1 MFFHSRQVIFD
12 LEGKLLMNKLKLQTS
27 IFVLTAFL
35 LGCNEFMIVGIIS
48 DLAQSFN
55 GSLSLLGLLVTLF
68 GIVYA
73 GTTPVLTA
81 WTNRWPTVPCLNVA
95 DGNFL
100 YWQYVN
106 GNGAQLVLA
115 VCLACDYGCG

>member
-27 IFVLTAFL
+27 IFVLTDFL

-73 GTTPVLTA
+73 GGQH
-81 WTNRWPTVPCLNVA
+81 R
-95 DGNFL
+95 F
-100 YWQYVN
+100 
-106 GNGAQLVLA
+106 
-115 VCLACDYGCG
+115 

>member
-1 MFFHSRQVIFD
+1 
-12 LEGKLLMNKLKLQTS
+12 MNKLKLQTS

-81 WTNRWPTVPCLNVA
+81 WTNRWPRYHVLMWLMGIFCI
-95 DGNFL
+95 GNTLTAMAPNLF
-100 YWQYVN
+100 
-106 GNGAQLVLA
+106 
-115 VCLACDYGCG
+115 